1 MSLIHAAVVLAAEAE
16 RHNELPMPPVMFGII
31 ALTVFAFLAVVVWSY
46 RDVANRHRQVSG
58 RRGGDGTGHGAA
70 HGGS

>member
-1 MSLIHAAVVLAAEAE
+1 MSLIHTAVVVAAEAE
-16 RHNELPMPPVMFGII
+16 RHHELPMPAFMFGLI
-31 ALTVFAFLAVVVWSY
+31 ALALFAMLALVVWSY

-58 RRGGDGTGHGAA
+58 KPGGDGSGHGAA